1 MSKLNWKI
9 HLKNRFKIAGFIF
22 ALVGW
27 FMLIVVPLEQIFNK
41 DMSGLEEFV
50 ETGVF
55 KWGIK
60 IFVIILL
67 ILFIKGQDWIYKLI
81 DKHKWLKVILKI
93 IFIGGAIGW
102 FIGLLSLLIQ

>member
-1 MSKLNWKI
+1 MSKLNWKT
-9 HLKNRFKIAGFIF
+9 HLKNRLKIAGFIF

-27 FMLIVVPLEQIFNK
+27 FMLIVVPLEQIYNK
-41 DMSGLEEFV
+41 DLSGLEEFV

-55 KWGIK
+55 KWSIK

-67 ILFIKGQDWIYKLI
+67 ILFIKGQNWIYELI
-81 DKHKWLKVILKI
+81 DKHHWLRIILKI

-102 FIGLLSLLIQ
+102 IIGLVSLLL